1 MNQISVFDHLSTDGL
16 FAGPNGEIDWFK
28 LIEKDEEYDKFIHEE
43 SKSGHTLIFGRKT
56 YDMMKSYWPT
66 QDAIKTDPNMARLMN
81 TSRKIVFSKTL
92 KSVEEG
98 PNWKNIKLLRDIRP
112 EEIIKLK
119 ENEEM
124 IILGSGTIVQQFSNL
139 GLIDQYALAIVPV
152 ILGAG
157 RPLFEDVRM
166 TNLELLDT
174 KSFRN
179 GIVFVT
185 YRHKRKTK

>member
-1 MNQISVFDHLSTDGL
+1 MKQISVFNHLSADGL

-28 LIEKDEEYDKFIHEE
+28 LIKKDEEYDKFIHEQ
-43 SKSGHTLIFGRKT
+43 SKSGHTLIFGRTT

-66 QDAIKTDPNMARLMN
+66 PDAIKNDPNMARLMN

-157 RPLFEDVRM
+157 KPLFKDVKM
-166 TNLELLDT
+166 MDLELVDS

-179 GIVFVT
+179 GIVFMT
-185 YRHKRKTK
+185 YRHKRKKN

>member
-1 MNQISVFDHLSTDGL
+1 MKQISVFNHLSADGL

-28 LIEKDEEYDKFIHEE
+28 LIKKDEEYDKFIHEQ
-43 SKSGHTLIFGRKT
+43 SKSGHTLIFGRTT

-66 QDAIKTDPNMARLMN
+66 PDAIKNDPNMARLMN

-124 IILGSGTIVQQFSNL
+124 IILGSGTIVQQLSNL

-157 RPLFEDVRM
+157 KPLFKDVKM
-166 TNLELLDT
+166 MDLELLDS

-179 GIVFVT
+179 GIVFMT
-185 YRHKRKTK
+185 YRHKRKKN